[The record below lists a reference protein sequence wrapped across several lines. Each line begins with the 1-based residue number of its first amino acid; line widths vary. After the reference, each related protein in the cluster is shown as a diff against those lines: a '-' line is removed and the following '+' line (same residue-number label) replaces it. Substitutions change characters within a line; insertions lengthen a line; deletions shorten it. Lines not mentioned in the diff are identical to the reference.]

1 MEQIRVSVGVL
12 WSAALF
18 VVGLMVDCFFF
29 VLLLFLWSSENKDG
43 KLSKKEF
50 SNLDTDGDGAVDRD
64 ELMAFM
70 HKELG
75 YEVCQGENSFA
86 ETVLRMGGDADHD
99 GVLTWDEVQKM
110 HRSKVHV
117 V

>member
-1 MEQIRVSVGVL
+1 
-12 WSAALF
+12 
-18 VVGLMVDCFFF
+18 VVGCTFCGGCPGTDGGLFFF

-43 KLSKKEF
+43 KLSKTEF

-110 HRSKVHV
+110 HRSKVTASEIR
-117 V
+117 